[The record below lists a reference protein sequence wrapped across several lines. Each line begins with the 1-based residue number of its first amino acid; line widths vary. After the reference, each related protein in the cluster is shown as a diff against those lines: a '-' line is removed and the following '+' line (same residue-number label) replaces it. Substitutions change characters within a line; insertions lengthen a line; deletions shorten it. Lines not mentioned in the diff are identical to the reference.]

1 MTSMYAEERQQA
13 IAELARDHGRV
24 SVADLSQRFDVTS
37 ETIRRDLDALASR
50 GLLSR
55 VHGGAVP
62 AERIRLVESGVNTRQ
77 SERSSEKHRIAEAA
91 LALLPSGDDV
101 TVLLDAGT
109 TVGRV
114 AELLP
119 PGRVTTV
126 VTNCLHTASTVS
138 AMNVAEVQLLGG
150 RVRGITQA
158 AVGATTVDALRAM
171 RVDVAFIGANG
182 VTLDHGFSTPDPAEG
197 DVKRAMIGSGRRVV
211 VLADSS
217 KFGAEYLIS
226 FAKPADVDVLV
237 TDRGLSSS
245 ARQLLIDSGIEV
257 VLA

>member
-1 MTSMYAEERQQA
+1 MSDALFA
-13 IAELARDHGRV
+13 PDADHGV
-24 SVADLSQRFDVTS
+24 S
-37 ETIRRDLDALASR
+37 LA
-50 GLLSR
+50 
-55 VHGGAVP
+55 
-62 AERIRLVESGVNTRQ
+62 
-77 SERSSEKHRIAEAA
+77 
-91 LALLPSGDDV
+91 
-101 TVLLDAGT
+101 
-109 TVGRV
+109 
-114 AELLP
+114 
-119 PGRVTTV
+119 V
-126 VTNCLHTASTVS
+126 VV
-138 AMNVAEVQLLGG
+138 
-150 RVRGITQA
+150 VRGGEVIHERYGHQPPSIFGPGGPVTADTALISWSMAKSITQA

>member
-1 MTSMYAEERQQA
+1 
-13 IAELARDHGRV
+13 
-24 SVADLSQRFDVTS
+24 VTS

-55 VHGGAVP
+55 VHGGAIP
-62 AERIRLVESGVNTRQ
+62 ADRIRLVESGVTARQ
-77 SERSSEKHRIAEAA
+77 SEKASEKHRIAEAA
-91 LALLPSGDDV
+91 LALIPAGDDV
-101 TVLLDAGT
+101 TILLDAGT
-109 TVGRV
+109 TVGRI

-119 PGRVTTV
+119 ARRVTTV

-138 AMNVAEVQLLGG
+138 AFNTAEVQLLGG

-158 AVGATTVDALRAM
+158 AVGASTVDALRTM

-182 VTLDHGFSTPDPAEG
+182 FSVDHGFSTPDPAEG
-197 DVKRAMIGSGRRVV
+197 AVKRAMLGTGRQVV
-211 VLADSS
+211 VLADSA

-226 FAKPADVDVLV
+226 FATLADVDVLV
-237 TDRGLSSS
+237 TDRGLSAS
-245 ARQLLIDSGIEV
+245 ARQSLTDSGIEV